1 MASWRS
7 LRRVSVILP
16 EFFDTCDFCDEPFE
30 QDTTY
35 PVLTTADD
43 EGSMELY
50 SFCDD
55 ECLSAWHDGD
65 RAMDERDGGGAK
77 A

>member
-1 MASWRS
+1 M
-7 LRRVSVILP
+7 ILP
-16 EFFDTCDFCDEPFE
+16 EFFDACDHCGEPFE
-30 QDTTY
+30 RDTTY

-55 ECLSAWHDGD
+55 ECLSAWHDSGAID
-65 RAMDERDGGGAK
+65 GSDHDEAE